1 MPEAPTR
8 ALFAPAALLPT
19 GWASD
24 VRFDVDANGGLV
36 AVTADADPGDARR
49 LPGPVIPGM
58 PNLHSHAFQRAMA
71 GHAES
76 ATADADSFW
85 TWRTAMYRLVD
96 RLDPDSLQA
105 VTAWLYAEC
114 LEGGYTS
121 VAEFHYVHHDRDGA
135 PFSDPAELSGRVLEA
150 ARCAGIGLTL
160 LPVLYMQGGIG
171 QPPTAGQ
178 RRFVHDPDG
187 ILRLVEALLPRL
199 GPNQQVGLA
208 PHSLRAVPLGRLPDL
223 VAGLDRLSP
232 GAPVHIHVAE
242 QTAEVDA
249 VIAAHGLRPVQAL
262 ADRVGLDPR
271 WCLVHATHIDPD
283 EQRAMRASGA
293 VAGLCP
299 TTEANLGDGVF
310 PAEAH
315 VAGRGRLGVGSD
327 SQVCRDP
334 FTELRLLELGQRLV
348 HQRRA
353 VLRPPGERHTGAAL
367 WRLACAGGARAL
379 GQRVGA
385 LARGHRA
392 DLVCLD
398 ASHPGLVSTTG
409 DRLLDAAIFA
419 AGPGVVDEV
428 WVGGVRVV
436 ARGRHVERPRLRAA
450 FVAAMAT
457 LHA

>member
-1 MPEAPTR
+1 MSEVTTT
-8 ALFAPAALLPT
+8 LFAPSALLPT
-19 GWASD
+19 GWAAD
-24 VRFDVDANGGLV
+24 VRLEVSADGWLV
-36 AVTADADPGDARR
+36 GVQAGADPGAARR
-49 LPGPVIPGM
+49 LPGPALPGM

-85 TWRTAMYRLVD
+85 TWRAAMYRLVD
-96 RLDPDSLQA
+96 RLDPDTLQA

-114 LEGGYTS
+114 LEAGYTS

-135 PFSDPAELSGRVLEA
+135 PFADPAELSGRVLEA
-150 ARCAGIGLTL
+150 ARAAGIGLTL
-160 LPVLYMQGGIG
+160 LPVLYMKGGID
-171 QPPTAGQ
+171 QPPTAAQ
-178 RRFVHDPDG
+178 RRFVHPPDG

-199 GPNQQVGLA
+199 GPGQRVGLA
-208 PHSLRAVPLGRLPDL
+208 PHSLRAVPLARLPEL
-223 VAGLDRLSP
+223 VAGLDGLAP

-249 VIAAHGLRPVQAL
+249 VVAAHGLRPVQAL
-262 ADRVGLDPR
+262 ADRVGLDAR
-271 WCLVHATHIDPD
+271 WCLVHATHIDPS
-283 EQRAMRASGA
+283 ELRALRDSGA

-299 TTEANLGDGVF
+299 TTEANLGDGLF

-327 SQVCRDP
+327 SQVSRDP
-334 FTELRLLELGQRLV
+334 FAELRLLELGQRLV

-367 WRLACAGGARAL
+367 WRLACAGGAVAL

-385 LARGHRA
+385 LAVGCRA

-398 ASHPGLVSTTG
+398 PAHPGLAATAG
-409 DRLLDAAIFA
+409 DPMLDAAVFA
-419 AGPGVVDEV
+419 AGPGAVDEV
-428 WVGGVRVV
+428 WVGGRRVV
-436 ARGRHVERPRLRAA
+436 ARGRHVERPRLQAA
-450 FVAAMAT
+450 FVRAMAT